1 MSKTGRTL
9 VALAG
14 AALVLVI
21 AAWFDT
27 TIMSDARRDAQATFD
42 TSGFAAMTA
51 LGSLLV
57 AGSVLVIGTLAWR
70 AASGIVGVAYIV
82 VGGFFVALPW
92 LAWSLA
98 TQVNDVPAV
107 LPEPLAQALWRI
119 YDTTGVGPLN
129 AGGTIGAAMLIAGVA
144 ALVRRW
150 RGRAVAEG
158 RPEAVVPNADPML
171 P

>member
-1 MSKTGRTL
+1 MSRTGRTL

-21 AAWFDT
+21 ATWFDK
-27 TIMSDARRDAQATFD
+27 TIMSDALRHAQATFNA
-42 TSGFAAMTA
+42 SGLAAMTA
-51 LGSLLV
+51 FGSLLV
-57 AGSVLVIGTLAWR
+57 AGSVLVVGTLAWR
-70 AASGIVGVAYIV
+70 AASGVVGVVYIV

-92 LAWSLA
+92 LARSLA

-107 LPEPLAQALWRI
+107 LPQPLAQALWRI
-119 YDTTGVGPLN
+119 NDTGVGPLN
-129 AGGTIGAAMLIAGVA
+129 AVGTIGAAMLIAGVA
-144 ALVRRW
+144 ALLQWW

-158 RPEAVVPNADPML
+158 RPEAVVPTADPML